1 MSKKTKGL
9 MERHPPFQLP
19 ETSLREARA
28 FKNLAN
34 GEASEDQQVLVYRY
48 LTRKLGMVGQLSLF
62 PGQDDVTAFNNGRQ
76 FCGLNIIHLAE
87 TPMDVL
93 KKTCLTLTKQEK
105 EDDRSSTRSGS

>member
-1 MSKKTKGL
+1 MSKNTKGL

-19 ETSLREARA
+19 ETSLHEARA
-28 FKNLAN
+28 FQNLAR
-34 GEASEDQQVLVYRY
+34 GEAGEEQQILIYRY

-87 TPMDVL
+87 TPIEIL
-93 KKTCLTLTKQEK
+93 KQTCLTLTQQEK
-105 EDDRSSTRSGS
+105 DDE